1 MNKHFAAN
9 FFNLLIVLMIALAGL
24 VFWGKAEFRK
34 PGPLQSAIFIEV
46 PRGGN
51 MKALSKDLMAQGAIS
66 NGLVMRIGSD
76 YLDKNSQLKFGDYEI
91 PAQASMVDILEI
103 VTKGGPSRF
112 RYVARYNV
120 KVAKPAEL
128 ILRERKASDGKFI
141 KLASFVAGE
150 DIPAVYADL
159 VARKAPIS
167 YQLSV
172 AEGVTSWQVIAA
184 LKAADFLAGP
194 MPDMPTEGSL
204 APNTIEVRAGALR
217 SEIIDRMKTAQNK
230 ILVDAWAKR
239 ADGLPFKSPLE
250 ALTLASIVEKETGKV
265 DERAEVA
272 GVFINRLKKGMRLQ
286 TDPAVIYGITKG
298 QGILGRGLKRSELS
312 KKTPYNT
319 YIIKGLPP
327 GPIANP
333 GREAIEAVMNPAMT
347 GNLYFVADGTGGHV
361 FSATLREHNA
371 NVIKWRRIEAKRR
384 KAAKAAGNN

>member
-9 FFNLLIVLMIALAGL
+9 FFNLLIILMIGVAGL
-24 VFWGKAEFRK
+24 VYWGKAEFRK
-34 PGPLQSAIFIEV
+34 PGPLTTAVFIEV

-51 MKALSKDLMAQGAIS
+51 IKALSKELVAQGAIS
-66 NGLVMRIGSD
+66 NALVMRIGSD
-76 YLDKNSQLKFGDYEI
+76 YLDMNSRLKFGNYEI
-91 PAQASMVDILEI
+91 PAQASMADILDI

-112 RYVARYNV
+112 RYVARYNI

-128 ILRERKASDGKFI
+128 ILRERKSGDGELVE
-141 KLASFVAGE
+141 LASFAAGE
-150 DIPAVYADL
+150 DIPAAYAEL
-159 VARKAPIS
+159 KARKAPIS
-167 YQLSV
+167 YQVSV

-184 LKAADFLAGP
+184 LKAADFLAGTV
-194 MPDMPTEGSL
+194 PDMPAEGSL
-204 APNTIEVRAGALR
+204 APDTIEVKAGALR
-217 SEIIDRMKTAQNK
+217 ADIIDRMKAAQSK
-230 ILVDAWAKR
+230 ILADAWAKR
-239 ADGLPFKSPLE
+239 AKGLPFKTPLE

-286 TDPAVIYGITKG
+286 TDPAVIYGITHGK
-298 QGILGRGLKRSELS
+298 GILGRGLKRSELS

-333 GREAIEAVMNPAMT
+333 GREAIKAVMNPTMT

-371 NVIKWRRIEAKRR
+371 NVMKWRRIEAKRR
-384 KAAKAAGNN
+384 KPAKATGNN